1 MLELCKTVTYKF
13 WYDYVKPKYGKRQ
26 FVLYGYRQFHC
37 VHKAD
42 EDIAKDVETIF
53 DTSICEL
60 NRSLSRGKNKK
71 VIDVMK
77 NKLGGKVLKEFIGL
91 RAKTCSYL
99 IDDSSEDKKA
109 RGTKLCVKEGKL

>member
-1 MLELCKTVTYKF
+1 M
-13 WYDYVKPKYGKRQ
+13 GKRQ
-26 FVLYGYRQFHC
+26 SVLYGYKQFHC

-42 EDIAKDVETIF
+42 EDIAKDAETIF

-60 NRSLSRGKNKK
+60 DRPLSRGKNKK
-71 VIDVMK
+71 SIDVMK

-109 RGTKLCVKEGKL
+109 RGTKLCAKEGKL